1 MKLSPS
7 KRDDRPPKEI
17 LLNPQNRFQASGIW
31 LNCPG
36 CGTNN
41 PEGFTFC
48 SRCGATLLKPVD
60 IRDDRLREAKG
71 YILKAIANRKITD
84 RIVSWAWILIII
96 LIFIGSVLLVV
107 VMSIITT
114 SMFWSGNMM
123 DYSTLNT
130 LIQIISIAMTI
141 APIAIFAYLAFVL
154 VRRQNEHFARDRALR
169 EGIILLLRTASDPTG
184 RSSLVMNELAA
195 MNAANG
201 PREEHHDERIWA
213 LLMFLPLL
221 TTFGLS
227 VVMYLVVMGTSFS
240 IMVLV
245 VPIILLIVVGE
256 LLAMLYMFYFLGK
269 QIYEH
274 DERWLVFEQN
284 AKSIM
289 LKLRW
294 PPIVRMRQSRV
305 EKREFAIYLIVSIF
319 VFPFVL
325 YWWYTLIKDPNTH
338 FESQWEFEDR
348 LAEIISK

>member
-1 MKLSPS
+1 M
-7 KRDDRPPKEI
+7 
-17 LLNPQNRFQASGIW
+17 
-31 LNCPG
+31 NCPG

-60 IRDDRLREAKG
+60 IRDERLKEAKG

-84 RIVSWAWILIII
+84 RIVSWAWILLVI
-96 LIFIGSVLLVV
+96 LILIGSVFLAIAMAVL
-107 VMSIITT
+107 SA
-114 SMFWSGNMM
+114 SMVLWNT
-123 DYSTLNT
+123 STLNT
-130 LIQIISIAMTI
+130 VIQIIFIAASIATT
-141 APIAIFAYLAFVL
+141 AIFAFLAFVL

-195 MNAANG
+195 MNAANS
-201 PREEHHDERIWA
+201 PREDHHDERIWA
-213 LLMFLPLL
+213 LLMLLPLL
-221 TTFGLS
+221 TTFGLAAIL
-227 VVMYLVVMGTSFS
+227 YLTVYGTST
-240 IMVLV
+240 IV
-245 VPIILLIVVGE
+245 VFTILSFVILIAVGE

-289 LKLRW
+289 MKLRW
-294 PPIVRMRQSRV
+294 PPIIRMRQSRV
-305 EKREFAIYLIVSIF
+305 EKREFAIYLIVTIF
-319 VFPFVL
+319 ISPFVL
-325 YWWYTLIKDPNTH
+325 YWWYSLIKDPNEH
-338 FESQWEFEDR
+338 FMSQWEFEDR

>member
-1 MKLSPS
+1 LK
-7 KRDDRPPKEI
+7 
-17 LLNPQNRFQASGIW
+17 
-31 LNCPG
+31 CPG
-36 CGTNN
+36 CGTDN

-60 IRDDRLREAKG
+60 IRDDRLKEAKG

-96 LIFIGSVLLVV
+96 LILIGSVLLVI
-107 VMSIITT
+107 VMSIIST
-114 SMFWSGNMM
+114 SMFLSGHMM

-130 LIQIISIAMTI
+130 LVQVASIAMTI
-141 APIAIFAYLAFVL
+141 ATTAIFAYLAFVL

-169 EGIILLLRTASDPTG
+169 EGIILLLRTASDPSG
-184 RSSLVMNELAA
+184 RSSLVMNEFAA
-195 MNAANG
+195 MNAVNG
-201 PREEHHDERIWA
+201 PKEEHHDERIWA
-213 LLMFLPLL
+213 LVMLLPLL

-227 VVMYLVVMGTSFS
+227 AVMYLVVMGTSYS
-240 IMVLV
+240 IMVLLI
-245 VPIILLIVVGE
+245 PLILLIAVGE

-269 QIYEH
+269 QMYEH

-284 AKSIM
+284 AKSVM
-289 LKLRW
+289 TKLRW
-294 PPIVRMRQSRV
+294 PQIVRMRQSRL

-325 YWWYTLIKDPNTH
+325 YWWYALIKDPNTH
-338 FESQWEFEDR
+338 FTSQWEFEDR

>member
-1 MKLSPS
+1 
-7 KRDDRPPKEI
+7 
-17 LLNPQNRFQASGIW
+17 

-60 IRDDRLREAKG
+60 IRDERLKEAKG

-96 LIFIGSVLLVV
+96 LILIGSVFLAIA
-107 VMSIITT
+107 MAIISA
-114 SMFWSGNMM
+114 SMVLWNT
-123 DYSTLNT
+123 STLNT
-130 LIQIISIAMTI
+130 VIQIIFIAASIATT
-141 APIAIFAYLAFVL
+141 AIFAFLAFVL

-195 MNAANG
+195 MNAANS
-201 PREEHHDERIWA
+201 PREDHHDERIWA
-213 LLMFLPLL
+213 LLMLLPLL
-221 TTFGLS
+221 TTFGLAAIL
-227 VVMYLVVMGTSFS
+227 YLTVYGTST
-240 IMVLV
+240 IV
-245 VPIILLIVVGE
+245 VFTILSFVILIAVGE

-289 LKLRW
+289 MKLRW
-294 PPIVRMRQSRV
+294 PPITRMRQSRV
-305 EKREFAIYLIVSIF
+305 EKREFAIYLIVTIF
-319 VFPFVL
+319 ISPFVL
-325 YWWYTLIKDPNTH
+325 YWWYSLIKDPNDH
-338 FESQWEFEDR
+338 FTSQWEFEDR
-348 LAEIISK
+348 LADIISK

>member
-1 MKLSPS
+1 
-7 KRDDRPPKEI
+7 
-17 LLNPQNRFQASGIW
+17 

-48 SRCGATLLKPVD
+48 SRCGATLLKPVE
-60 IRDDRLREAKG
+60 IRDDRLKEAKG

-84 RIVSWAWILIII
+84 RIVSWVWILVII
-96 LIFIGSVLLVV
+96 LILIGSVFLAIA
-107 VMSIITT
+107 MAIISA
-114 SMFWSGNMM
+114 SMVLWNT
-123 DYSTLNT
+123 STLNT
-130 LIQIISIAMTI
+130 VIQMIFIAASIVTT
-141 APIAIFAYLAFVL
+141 AIFAFLAFVL

-201 PREEHHDERIWA
+201 PREDRHDERIWA
-213 LLMFLPLL
+213 LLMLLPLL
-221 TTFGLS
+221 TTFGLAAIL
-227 VVMYLVVMGTSFS
+227 YLAVYGTST
-240 IMVLV
+240 
-245 VPIILLIVVGE
+245 IVVFTIFSFVILIAIGE

-289 LKLRW
+289 MKLRW
-294 PPIVRMRQSRV
+294 PPIIRMRQSRV
-305 EKREFAIYLIVSIF
+305 EKREFAIYLIVTIF
-319 VFPFVL
+319 ISPFVL
-325 YWWYTLIKDPNTH
+325 YWWYSLIKDPNDH
-338 FESQWEFEDR
+338 FTNQWEFEDR
-348 LAEIISK
+348 LAEIIRK